1 MTQIITLCDVVVNT
15 HRARPAARSVNQYV
29 MDFAK
34 TLKKLRTAAGLS
46 QEELA
51 HALGYPGQSRI
62 SNYERGERTPSLDEL
77 PAIAGALGVEIA
89 QLLGAISSGP
99 VSQPVRLDPEI
110 VRDVARALHEVY
122 RDELGKTYS
131 LIEEPELFA
140 ELYERTVARG
150 HVEDRSNLVWLGARI
165 KGTAQLGAPLDER
178 SKGIHGQ
185 GHAQGSTRSGRKKA

>member
-15 HRARPAARSVNQYV
+15 YCARPIARSVNQYV

-34 TLKKLRTAAGLS
+34 DPEEAAHRRRTL

-62 SNYERGERTPSLDEL
+62 SNHERGERTPSLMNSQRLQEHL
-77 PAIAGALGVEIA
+77 AWKLLSCLA
-89 QLLGAISSGP
+89 QYPVGP

-140 ELYERTVARG
+140 ELYERGPSLWARSA
-150 HVEDRSNLVWLGARI
+150 RSNFGLARS
-165 KGTAQLGAPLDER
+165 QD
-178 SKGIHGQ
+178 Q
-185 GHAQGSTRSGRKKA
+185 GHGATGGAIG